1 MNNYP
6 KINTLFVDIG
16 GVLLTNGW
24 GKESRK
30 VAAKHFNLDFADT
43 EERHHLTYSIY
54 EEGKLSLDEYLHR
67 VIFFQK
73 RDFTKQQ
80 FTEFMFTQSCDHP
93 EMINLVRDLKAQYN
107 LKIAV
112 VNNEARELNE
122 FRISKFGLNKF
133 VDFFI
138 SSCFIHI
145 RKPNAD
151 IFRIA
156 LDVAQV
162 SPDSVAYLED
172 RKMFA
177 DVASELGIRSIHHK
191 NFDSTAAELASLGL
205 VIKQTV

>member
-1 MNNYP
+1 MSIYP

-30 VAAKHFNLDFADT
+30 SAANHFSLDFADM

-54 EEGKLSLDEYLHR
+54 EEGKLTLEEYLHR

-73 RDFTKQQ
+73 REFTKEE
-80 FTEFMFTQSCDHP
+80 FTDFMFTQSCDHP
-93 EMINLVRDLKAQYN
+93 KMISLVKELKAQYN

-156 LDVAQV
+156 LDIAQV

-172 RKMFA
+172 RKMFV

-191 NFDSTAAELASLGL
+191 NYESTAAELASLGL
-205 VIKQTV
+205 VIRQTV